1 MINLEEFDDIA
12 KLAPTATNAEVITK
26 VNDII
31 KHINAIVP
39 ALMGNED

>member
-1 MINLEEFDDIA
+1 MIILDEFTELT
-12 KLAPTATNAEVITK
+12 KLPDTATNAEVITK

-39 ALMGNED
+39 ALLGNED